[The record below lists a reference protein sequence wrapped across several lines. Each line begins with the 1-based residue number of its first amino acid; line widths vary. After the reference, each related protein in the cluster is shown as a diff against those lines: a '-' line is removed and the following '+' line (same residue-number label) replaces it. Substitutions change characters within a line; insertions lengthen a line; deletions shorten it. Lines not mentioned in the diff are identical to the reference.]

1 MRPHLPLIVGAA
13 YLTGALGLLVVGVA
27 GATHANGLSFV
38 PLVGWTLPWSV
49 WLPPSVLA
57 TSVAA
62 LTNATLLSALVRL
75 LLSRWTRRRSGS
87 A

>member
-13 YLTGALGLLVVGVA
+13 YLTGVLGLLVVGVSGAA
-27 GATHANGLSFV
+27 GANGLSFV
-38 PLVGWTLPWSV
+38 PLIVWTLPWSV
-49 WLPPSVLA
+49 WLPPSLLA

-62 LTNATLLSALVRL
+62 LTNATLLWVLVR

>member
-1 MRPHLPLIVGAA
+1 V
-13 YLTGALGLLVVGVA
+13 
-27 GATHANGLSFV
+27 
-38 PLVGWTLPWSV
+38 WTLPWSV
-49 WLPPSVLA
+49 WLPPSLLA

-62 LTNATLLSALVRL
+62 LTNATLLWVLVR